1 MFTPED
7 IVALKRAIATGAT
20 SVRYADGSEVRYRS
34 LSNMRETLRVMEAE
48 VGSAAAGSTSRSSV
62 ASF

>member
-1 MFTPED
+1 MFTVED
-7 IVALKRAIATGAT
+7 IAALKRAIATGAT

-34 LSNMRETLRVMEAE
+34 LSDMRETLRVIEAE
-48 VGSAAAGSTSRSSV
+48 VASPAAGSTSRSSV